1 MLCKSGLWRL
11 WHHKLVN
18 SALNS
23 NVRVGSK
30 PEVVTPAPHVRPT
43 LKSGHREATRH
54 IRKVPSAVIS
64 AYHFTCSGSTDVRDF
79 VHIAECV
86 DRAVLALTRKF
97 DSTLIRQ

>member
-1 MLCKSGLWRL
+1 MSLK
-11 WHHKLVN
+11 
-18 SALNS
+18 
-23 NVRVGSK
+23 VRCGSK
-30 PEVVTPAPHVRPT
+30 PELVTPAPHVRPT

-54 IRKVPSAVIS
+54 IRKVPSAVTS
-64 AYHFTCSGSTDVRDF
+64 AHQFTCSGSTDIRDF